1 MTRTHSSLLAMSCI
15 VSIITAAIS
24 DIAGFQIVRIVLGL
38 LIVLLLPGFALVSAV
53 VAERQFS
60 ASEYLLASVGAS
72 LAISTVAAVAL
83 GAAPIGLTRL
93 SFSIVLGGCTLIL
106 SAIVVLRARFS
117 DQRRKDENRQN
128 GVGS

>member
-1 MTRTHSSLLAMSCI
+1 MSCI